1 MKRARALLLGCLTVC
16 LAGLVAVAV
25 PGDPSF
31 TANRKDQR
39 VPADDLYKSPIQLA
53 LSADGQRLYVVCEN
67 TDTLQVVDTAR
78 REVIAEVAV
87 GRHPFGVTR
96 SPDGSRLFVSNRWD
110 DTVSVID
117 AESLEV
123 VRTVPTGGDPHG
135 MTTDRDGTVL
145 FVANLFHH
153 DVSVISLETF
163 EEIRRLKAGV
173 QPFGVVRSPD
183 GRRIYVSNQLTDPV
197 PFREPPRTEVTIIDA
212 ERRMVTDRRSL
223 DLTDIAQGIAAA
235 PDGDLVL
242 VALEVTKNL
251 IPETQ
256 IYQGWMVTYAL
267 AVVETRPGGRAA
279 LLLLD
284 EMDQYYAD
292 PFEIAFTPDG
302 RYVYVSSSGVDT
314 VSVVDMDRVRE
325 LLEIEDGKIGVPGAE
340 LKRYA
345 RHLGL
350 SGEYVVKRIAT
361 GYNPKGM
368 AVSPDGGR
376 IYVAN
381 RLADSIT
388 VIDTGRQEAVAAID
402 LGGPQEVTQLRR
414 GEYLFNHA
422 IISFQRQ
429 LACNTCH
436 PENNVDGLLYDIAV
450 DGGLG
455 GNLVDNRAMRGVAFT
470 GPFKW
475 SGKNPTLGRQEGPRA
490 AQLFFR
496 SHGFTATEDRDAIVA
511 FIESIPLAPNR
522 YINGDGSLTPAQQ
535 RGKVLFER
543 AETRDGRYI
552 PIGNRCVTCHPPP
565 YYTDRSMHNVGT
577 RAYFDT
583 EGEFDTPQLNR
594 VIESP
599 PYLHNGRCWTLE
611 EIWTLYNP
619 YDLHGVANDMTKQEL
634 NDLIEFLKTL

>member
-1 MKRARALLLGCLTVC
+1 MKRAKVLLLGCLSVC

-25 PGDPSF
+25 TGEPPSGGS
-31 TANRKDQR
+31 RPELR

-67 TDTLQVVDTAR
+67 TETLQVVDTAR

-87 GRHPFGVTR
+87 GRRPFGVTL
-96 SPDGSRLFVSNRWD
+96 SPDGSWLFVSNRWD
-110 DTVSVID
+110 DTVSMID
-117 AESLEV
+117 TESLEV
-123 VRTVPTGGDPHG
+123 VRTIPTGGDPHDLS
-135 MTTDRDGTVL
+135 TDRDGTTL

-153 DVSVISLETF
+153 DVSVISLESF
-163 EEIRRLKAGV
+163 EEIRRLRAGV
-173 QPFGVVRSPD
+173 QPFEVARSPD
-183 GRRIYVSNQLTDPV
+183 GRRIFVSNQFTNPV
-197 PFREPPRTEVTIIDA
+197 KFREPPQTEVTIIDA
-212 ERRMVTDRRSL
+212 ELGIIADRRTL
-223 DLTDIAQGIAAA
+223 ELTAIAQGIAVA
-235 PDGDLVL
+235 PQGDLVL
-242 VALEVTKNL
+242 VALEIPKNL

-256 IYQGWMVTYAL
+256 IYQGWMLTYGL
-267 AVVETRPGGRAA
+267 AVVETRPGGRVA
-279 LLLLD
+279 LLLID
-284 EMDQYYAD
+284 EMNLYYAD
-292 PFEIAFTPDG
+292 PFGIAFTPDG
-302 RYVYVSSSGVDT
+302 RYAYVGSSGVDV

-325 LLEIEDGKIGVPGAE
+325 LLEIEDGRIGADEAE
-340 LKRYA
+340 LRRYA
-345 RHLGL
+345 RHLAL
-350 SGEYVVKRIAT
+350 SDQYIVKRIAT

-376 IYVAN
+376 VYVAN

-388 VIDTGRQEAVAAID
+388 VIDTGRQEAVATID
-402 LGGPQEVTQLRR
+402 LGGPQEITQLRR

-455 GNLVDNRAMRGVAFT
+455 GNLVDNRTMRGVAFT

-475 SGKNPTLGRQEGPRA
+475 SGKNPTLARQEGPRA

-496 SHGFTATEDRDAIVA
+496 SHGFTAVEDRDAIVA

-522 YINGDGSLTPAQQ
+522 HSNGDGSLTPAQQ

-543 AETRDGRYI
+543 AWTRDGRYI
-552 PIGNRCVTCHPPP
+552 PIGNRCITCHPPP

-594 VIESP
+594 VVESP
-599 PYLHNGRCWTLE
+599 PYLHDGRCWSLE

-634 NDLIEFLKTL
+634 NDLIEYLKTL